1 MKTEI
6 SRDGFNA
13 GKRYSGVYQQQG
25 RMIIDRDWNELMDVV
40 KARLDAAL
48 FDVLGSGSPR
58 GNGVQVQKDK
68 PQSAVRLRP
77 GSIYVDGVAARVA
90 PGPGAP
96 AGPTIAFDQQAGFP
110 TPTALPGANQTYT
123 LYADVWERAV
133 TSLEDP
139 DLLDPPL
146 DRSFKKPGGYVMR
159 DKLAAAREQSGQ
171 AKPKAN
177 AGGAGR

>member
-77 GSIYVDGVAARVA
+77 GSIYVDGVGSTV
-90 PGPGAP
+90 PGLYVSGTGP
-96 AGPTIAFDQQAGFP
+96 AQ
-110 TPTALPGANQTYT
+110 
-123 LYADVWERAV
+123 
-133 TSLEDP
+133 
-139 DLLDPPL
+139 
-146 DRSFKKPGGYVMR
+146 
-159 DKLAAAREQSGQ
+159 
-171 AKPKAN
+171 AN
-177 AGGAGR
+177 AGTPITYTFTYKNGSAGAETAVVIDALGVAAWMTDADPRSLSCLL